1 MNILSYTSQL
11 GYNFKLSQYNLQSY
25 TRYID
30 SILHHR
36 NRKEVMMEPIPPE
49 VGKLKFS
56 IKRVSNFMTKLTPTY
71 EMYIKLREGV
81 KVNLI

>member
-1 MNILSYTSQL
+1 
-11 GYNFKLSQYNLQSY
+11 
-25 TRYID
+25 
-30 SILHHR
+30 
-36 NRKEVMMEPIPPE
+36 MMEPIPPE